1 MRYFLIFTCSILVL
15 TILICIL
22 PNTDEAKLYDGF
34 IRLHVVANSDS
45 EKDQALKLEV
55 RDAVLNVMANLTQ
68 ECTTVDQAES
78 VFNENKKIITEAASE
93 VIKENGADYN
103 ITVTLSNEYYPTR
116 EYAGISLPAGIYRSA
131 RILIGE
137 AQGKN
142 WWCILFPPLCINTAK
157 AKEKLITAGFS
168 QNQIRILT
176 DGDDVKYKIKFRA
189 LELIEQLIA
198 ALSEKE

>member
-1 MRYFLIFTCSILVL
+1 MRYFLMFTCSVLVL
-15 TILICIL
+15 TILVCIL

-45 EKDQALKLEV
+45 EKDQTLKLEV
-55 RDAVLNVMANLTQ
+55 RDAVLNVMTNLTQ
-68 ECTTVDQAES
+68 ECTTVDEAES
-78 VFNENKKIITEAASE
+78 VFNENKKNISETASE
-93 VIKENGADYN
+93 VVKENGADYN

-116 EYAGISLPAGIYRSA
+116 EYAGITLPAGVYRSA

-142 WWCILFPPLCINTAK
+142 WWCILFPPLCTDTAK
-157 AKEKLITAGFS
+157 VKEKLITAGFS

-176 DGDDVKYKIKFRA
+176 DGDNVKYKMKFRA

-198 ALSEKE
+198 ALSEK